1 MLGSKESPRCLHHWR
16 PHDGKPVSSLFFLD
30 NHRNPNPDIQF
41 WKFAVTGADHNSVR
55 PEFELGVGCQCDCY
69 SVITLLLTYLVQE
82 IKVWSCESWD
92 CIQTIRFEPSPTTTQ
107 PMMFKAALD
116 LSARYL
122 LLSNIYQKIVYVLQL
137 QPVRHQFFLFHALR
151 GTGR

>member
-1 MLGSKESPRCLHHWR
+1 MTVL
-16 PHDGKPVSSLFFLD
+16 
-30 NHRNPNPDIQF
+30 I
-41 WKFAVTGADHNSVR
+41 
-55 PEFELGVGCQCDCY
+55 
-69 SVITLLLTYLVQE
+69 LLTYLVQE

-137 QPVRHQFFLFHALR
+137 QPVRLLIYLGLHFFYHKMSFSCRRKTMAKMMETATLR
-151 GTGR
+151 SPAA

>member
-1 MLGSKESPRCLHHWR
+1 M
-16 PHDGKPVSSLFFLD
+16 
-30 NHRNPNPDIQF
+30 
-41 WKFAVTGADHNSVR
+41 
-55 PEFELGVGCQCDCY
+55 
-69 SVITLLLTYLVQE
+69 QE

-107 PMMFKAALD
+107 PMMFKASLD

-137 QPVRHQFFLFHALR
+137 QPVRLSIYFGLKNLTVKCLFR
-151 GTGR
+151 VGERQWQK